1 MVCGVWFGGLCLR
14 RLFGFAGLLIAWL
27 VFGLVCVRGV
37 RVYCAFDVGLV
48 LICGYLVV
56 GLVMD
61 AFRLMFSVLA

>member
-1 MVCGVWFGGLCLR
+1 MC
-14 RLFGFAGLLIAWL
+14 A
-27 VFGLVCVRGV
+27 GV

-61 AFRLMFSVLA
+61 VFRLMFRCWLDCVFTCWLRLLFWCLCWWLA

>member
-1 MVCGVWFGGLCLR
+1 MCA
-14 RLFGFAGLLIAWL
+14 GF
-27 VFGLVCVRGV
+27 

-61 AFRLMFSVLA
+61 VFRLMFGVGLIVFLRVG

>member
-1 MVCGVWFGGLCLR
+1 MRGLCLVW
-14 RLFGFAGLLIAWL
+14 FVCAGF
-27 VFGLVCVRGV
+27 

-61 AFRLMFSVLA
+61 VFRLMFSVLA